1 MAWFIRRW
9 RTPAGIIYVQ
19 SIAMAPRSFVA
30 FVLALTFASACAAAD
45 YPSRPIR
52 FVVPFTPGSA
62 SDLLARMVG
71 PKLAET
77 WGQQVVVDNRPSAG
91 GTVAGGIVAGAPP
104 DGHTL
109 MLTSSAFAG
118 SAALYDKL
126 PYDSVRDFRGIS
138 LIVQTALALVASP
151 TLGVKNVKDL
161 IAMARQKP
169 GQLNFG
175 SSGIGSGT
183 HYGAELFN
191 LTAGVKA
198 VHIPYKG
205 TPEVIT
211 DTVTGRLHY
220 AMSPL
225 LAAVPQVRSGRL
237 LMIGVTSPQRL
248 PILPEVPTISEAA
261 LPGFDYQ
268 GWFGVLAPARVPR
281 PVVAKLNAEIRRI
294 IAMADI
300 QDRISRDGS
309 TPKTSTPEEFEKL
322 VREEIATRRKVFQAA
337 GVKAE

>member
-1 MAWFIRRW
+1 MLVPLSLSAVF
-9 RTPAGIIYVQ
+9 A
-19 SIAMAPRSFVA
+19 ALFSFSV
-30 FVLALTFASACAAAD
+30 AAAD

-52 FVVPFTPGSA
+52 FVVPFTAGSA

-71 PKLAET
+71 PKLSEA

-91 GTVAGGIVAGAPP
+91 GTVAGGIVAAAPP

-126 PYDSVRDFRGIS
+126 PYDSVRDFKGVT

-151 TLGVKNVKDL
+151 TLGVKTVKDL
-161 IAMARQKP
+161 IALARQKP

-183 HYGAELFN
+183 HYGGELFN
-191 LTAGVKA
+191 LAAGIKA

-225 LAAVPQVRSGRL
+225 LAAVPQVRGGRL

-248 PILPEVPTISEAA
+248 AILPDVPTISEAA

-268 GWFGVLAPARVPR
+268 GWFGVLAPARVPP
-281 PVVAKLNAEIRRI
+281 PVIAKLNAEIGRV
-294 IAMADI
+294 IAMPET
-300 QDRISRDGS
+300 QERISRDGS
-309 TPKTSTPEEFEKL
+309 TPKTSTPEAFEKL
-322 VREEIATRRKVFQAA
+322 VREEIVTRKKVFQAA
-337 GVKAE
+337 GVKPE

>member
-1 MAWFIRRW
+1 MAARLLS
-9 RTPAGIIYVQ
+9 A
-19 SIAMAPRSFVA
+19 VA
-30 FVLALTFASACAAAD
+30 FLALLPLGVTAAE

-52 FVVPFTPGSA
+52 IIVPFTPGSA
-62 SDLLARMVG
+62 SDLLARMIG
-71 PKLAET
+71 PKLAEA

-91 GTVAGGIVAGAPP
+91 GTVAGGIVATAPP

-138 LIVQTALALVASP
+138 LIVQTALAVVVSP
-151 TLGVKNVKDL
+151 TLGVKTVKDL

-183 HYGAELFN
+183 HYGGELFN
-191 LTAGVKA
+191 LAAGIKA

-237 LMIGVTSPQRL
+237 VMIGVTSAQRL
-248 PILPEVPTISEAA
+248 PILPDVPTISEAA

-281 PVVAKLNAEIRRI
+281 PVVAKLNAEIGRI
-294 IAMADI
+294 IATPEI
-300 QDRISRDGS
+300 QERISRDGS

-322 VREEIATRRKVFQAA
+322 VRDEIATRKKVFQAA
-337 GVKAE
+337 GVKPE

>member
-1 MAWFIRRW
+1 
-9 RTPAGIIYVQ
+9 
-19 SIAMAPRSFVA
+19 
-30 FVLALTFASACAAAD
+30 
-45 YPSRPIR
+45 
-52 FVVPFTPGSA
+52 
-62 SDLLARMVG
+62 
-71 PKLAET
+71 
-77 WGQQVVVDNRPSAG
+77 
-91 GTVAGGIVAGAPP
+91 
-104 DGHTL
+104 
-109 MLTSSAFAG
+109 
-118 SAALYDKL
+118 
-126 PYDSVRDFRGIS
+126 
-138 LIVQTALALVASP
+138 
-151 TLGVKNVKDL
+151 
-161 IAMARQKP
+161 
-169 GQLNFG
+169 
-175 SSGIGSGT
+175 
-183 HYGAELFN
+183 
-191 LTAGVKA
+191 VKA